1 MTGASGIYPLPSF
14 RQIIPLPEAKDPCKH
29 GCRKHPYFTVQ
40 PGRTVVVDQTA
51 GMHHVFGG
59 TYMLQ
64 IAVCDD
70 EISQLSQIM
79 QYINQYRTSRNLNC
93 EYAVFTNGFELISA
107 IEKGKK
113 FDVYCLDIIMPGF
126 TGIDVA
132 KEIRAHDKNSMILFF
147 TSSSEFAL
155 ESYSVKA
162 IDYILKPVTKEKLF
176 SAFDEMLE
184 HVKDR
189 ENEDAIALKS
199 SEGIRRILITNLAFV
214 EVIGRNVLYHL
225 RSGSVAECKE
235 AFSSACDRLLKYRCF
250 LKPHRSYLVNMQ
262 YIDTIDN
269 HRIIMQN
276 RSSVPI
282 AQGKA
287 RR

>member
-1 MTGASGIYPLPSF
+1 MI
-14 RQIIPLPEAKDPCKH
+14 
-29 GCRKHPYFTVQ
+29 
-40 PGRTVVVDQTA
+40 
-51 GMHHVFGG
+51 
-59 TYMLQ
+59 Q
-64 IAVCDD
+64 IAACDD
-70 EISQLSQIM
+70 DIDELSNIVQLISQ
-79 QYINQYRTSRNLNC
+79 YRASRNLNC
-93 EYAVFTNGFELISA
+93 ELAAFPNGFELISA

-189 ENEDAIALKS
+189 ENEDAIVLKS

-225 RSGSVAECKE
+225 RSGNVVECAES
-235 AFSSACDRLLKYRCF
+235 FSSACSRLLKYECF
-250 LKPHRSYLVNMQ
+250 IRPHRSYLVNMQ
-262 YIDTIDN
+262 YVDTT
-269 HRIIMQN
+269 IIIGSPCRPGLLSPSHKAGRGKSKSSIWLIKWQRN
-276 RSSVPI
+276 R
-282 AQGKA
+282 
-287 RR
+287 